1 MTRPRPSIGPAL
13 TGAVD
18 LSGLK
23 QRAQSPGA
31 APGGPAS
38 SPAEGGGGITAVTEA
53 NFEAEVL
60 LRSEEVPVVVLLW
73 SPRSD
78 ACVQLLDTLSGLSGQ
93 DNGRWS
99 LTTVNVDV
107 APRVAQ
113 IFGVDAVP
121 TVVALAAGQ
130 PISSFQGVQPAEQ
143 LRGWLDQIL
152 SATAGKLRGA
162 TGSAESD
169 EVDPELAA
177 ARQQLE
183 DGDFEAAKASYQS
196 ILDANPASAEA
207 KGAIRQIDFLTRATA
222 QRPDAVAVADAAPS
236 DIEAALAAADVQIL
250 NQEVAAAFER
260 LIALVRSTS
269 GDDRALVRTRL
280 VELFELFDP
289 ADPEVVA
296 GRRNLAN
303 ALY

>member
-1 MTRPRPSIGPAL
+1 MTRPRPSIGPAMA
-13 TGAVD
+13 GAVD

-23 QRAQSPGA
+23 QRAQQPPPGA
-31 APGGPAS
+31 GATSAAEGAPGV
-38 SPAEGGGGITAVTEA
+38 TAITEA

-60 LRSEEVPVVVLLW
+60 LRSEEVPIVVVLW

-78 ACVQLLDTLSGLSGQ
+78 ACVQLVDILSGLAAE
-93 DNGRWS
+93 DNGKWS
-99 LTTVNVDV
+99 LGTVNVDV

-130 PISSFQGVQPAEQ
+130 PISSFQGMQPPEQ

-152 SATAGKLRGA
+152 SATAGKLRGP
-162 TGSAESD
+162 GNSAGAD

-177 ARQQLE
+177 AREQLE
-183 DGDFEAAKASYQS
+183 AGNFEAARGSYQA
-196 ILDANPASAEA
+196 ILDANPGSAEA
-207 KGAIRQIDFLTRATA
+207 KGAIRQIDFLMRATA
-222 QRPDAVAVADAAPS
+222 HSPDAIAAADAAPG
-236 DIEAALAAADVQIL
+236 DIDAAFAAADVQIL
-250 NQEVAAAFER
+250 NQDVSAAFER
-260 LIALVRSTS
+260 LTALVRSTS
-269 GDDRALVRTRL
+269 GDERTRVRTRL
-280 VELFELFDP
+280 IELFELFDP

>member
-13 TGAVD
+13 AGAVD

-23 QRAQSPGA
+23 QRAQQSASSPGA
-31 APGGPAS
+31 GGPAA
-38 SPAEGGGGITAVTEA
+38 PAIAGATEVTEA
-53 NFEAEVL
+53 NFESEVL
-60 LRSEEVPVVVLLW
+60 LRSDEVPVVVALW

-78 ACVQLLDTLSGLSGQ
+78 ACVQLVETLAGLAAEDDGK
-93 DNGRWS
+93 WS
-99 LTTVNVDV
+99 LATVNVDV

-130 PISSFQGVQPAEQ
+130 PLSSFQGVQPPDQ
-143 LRGWLDQIL
+143 LRRWVDSLL
-152 SATAGKLRGA
+152 SATDGKLRGA
-162 TGSAESD
+162 SGSEQA
-169 EVDPELAA
+169 EVDPELAQ

-183 DGDFEAAKASYQS
+183 DGDFAGAKDSYQA

-207 KGAIRQIDFLTRATA
+207 KGAIRQIDFLTRATT
-222 QRPDAVAVADAAPS
+222 QRPDAVTVADAAPG
-236 DIEAALAAADVQIL
+236 DIEAALAAADVEIL
-250 NQEVAAAFER
+250 NQDVAAAFGR
-260 LIALVRSTS
+260 LTALVRSTS
-269 GDDRALVRTRL
+269 GDDRTRVRTRL
-280 VELFELFDP
+280 IELFELFDP

>member
-1 MTRPRPSIGPAL
+1 VTRPRPAIGPAL

-23 QRAQSPGA
+23 QRAQQSASPPGPDGRATPATPGA
-31 APGGPAS
+31 T
-38 SPAEGGGGITAVTEA
+38 EVTEA
-53 NFEAEVL
+53 NFEQEVL
-60 LRSEEVPVVVLLW
+60 VRSDEVPVVVVLW

-78 ACVQLLDTLSGLSGQ
+78 ACVELVETFSGMAAEDDGK
-93 DNGRWS
+93 WS
-99 LTTVNVDV
+99 LATVNVDV

-130 PISSFQGVQPAEQ
+130 PLSSFQGIQPPDQ
-143 LRGWLDQIL
+143 LRRWVDSLL
-152 SATAGKLRGA
+152 SATAGKLRGSG
-162 TGSAESD
+162 GSEQAA
-169 EVDPELAA
+169 EVDPELAQ

-183 DGDFEAAKASYQS
+183 DGDFVAAKASYQA

-222 QRPDAVAVADAAPS
+222 QRPDAVAVADAAPG
-236 DIEAALAAADVQIL
+236 DIEAALAAADVEIL
-250 NQEVAAAFER
+250 NQDVSAAFER
-260 LIALVRSTS
+260 LTALVRSTT
-269 GDDRALVRTRL
+269 GDERTRVRTRL
-280 VELFELFDP
+280 IELFELFDP